1 MSETPSYI
9 ADAQKNS
16 SRALSHLDDALND
29 KHTVAP
35 PPGAPKSEIGK
46 DVSQRLEHEN
56 STAGASGSS
65 GGHGASAHAANH
77 AAEAAGT
84 DNKGKQQRGE
94 AEKNAAADKGF

>member
-29 KHTVAP
+29 KHAVAP

-46 DVSQRLEHEN
+46 DISQRLEHEN
-56 STAGASGSS
+56 SAAGASGGS
-65 GGHGASAHAANH
+65 GPGASAHAANH

-94 AEKNAAADKGF
+94 AEKSAAADKGF